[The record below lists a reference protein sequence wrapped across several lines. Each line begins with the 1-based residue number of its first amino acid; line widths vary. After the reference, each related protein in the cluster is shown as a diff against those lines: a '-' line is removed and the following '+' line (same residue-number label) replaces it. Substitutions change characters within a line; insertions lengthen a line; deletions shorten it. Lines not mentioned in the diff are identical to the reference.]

1 MSKGFN
7 LLYSLT
13 ESLSKETRGTG
24 SWLEQG
30 LFTYDKADDIAKQI
44 TGRYGIWDSVV
55 NMVAEN
61 PFKTAYVAGTTPLAI
76 WGKTSWAIQG
86 KNFWNSIGLVK
97 SAKNMTSLA
106 DATATVGFLNSD
118 RYFKL

>member
-1 MSKGFN
+1 M
-7 LLYSLT
+7 
-13 ESLSKETRGTG
+13 SKETRGTG

-30 LFTYDKADDIAKQI
+30 IFTYDKADDIAKQI

-61 PFKTAYVAGTTPLAI
+61 PFKTAYVTGTVPLAV
-76 WGKTSWAIQG
+76 WGKAGWAIQG
-86 KNFWNSIGLVK
+86 KSFWNSIGLVK

-106 DATATVGFLNSD
+106 DATATVGFLNSGK
-118 RYFKL
+118 YFQLSKAIRKGL